1 MADLVNQMLQKFAE
15 LAQEE
20 KNISA
25 ESENAFK
32 EYNDYCASSDS
43 DLSEKIQHYRK
54 KIAKVEEL
62 MDYAREHAQPDDLE
76 EAQMPFETSEGALES
91 IRQTIKLD
99 SHNDPNAES
108 LFTKASGMKLFYES
122 ELERTKKLI
131 EGSKVQAKRQYDS
144 DIAAIEKRKIQHEAD
159 EKAYIQS
166 DDFKQYLKLLSF
178 DKSAFNSQGTVNLLD
193 KSSISLGQR
202 RVKLLVPMEVEQELS
217 ALSKGEY
224 NSAAR
229 TIGAPFGVSTE
240 KGSVLM
246 LDFDE
251 RNKAYLL
258 GGVERLLLNFI
269 KYFGQELTDVVFC
282 DAESFSPDVLG
293 VLAALAR
300 GTNPFITVPKSAEEA
315 QSKLAELA
323 AKIEQEPV
331 SGGISRIIVLHGFPE
346 KYGEDIAES
355 VLKISETAENGG
367 VLLVLT
373 HDNSQP
379 QTEIEAKIRGNAA
392 SIRSR
397 NGAFWVES
405 TRESLFW
412 YSAPSEIPDEIL
424 RIYVEQRRQQAARA
438 AHEEAQPVQPAE
450 PVHEEAQPVQP
461 AESVHEEVKPVQPA
475 EPVHEEASESVPEN
489 GGEKQS
495 EAAPEAPFGADE
507 NVPPHIFLNLPR
519 PKEETEISFEE
530 VAEVTEKVELEPEQ
544 PAAEQPEP
552 VRDEI
557 SLDEPQNAAPA
568 QEESA
573 AEKAEIAPEPA
584 EKPANSPAKGNR
596 TLDEIVVGKDMDGNA
611 VCADICGNI
620 AYVCGKNGADRASV
634 VENIVNQIA
643 AKKHPDEAEIW
654 AFDQKSELL
663 NSVNKASPYVK
674 FAVSDAAPHVA
685 ADIVERLEDELNAR
699 SALFAERGYE
709 SFLDVPAGEY
719 LPRIIAFIGDF
730 PEFLKALD
738 NAPKMFGR
746 CSRDKLANIFA
757 GCGKFGINLV
767 LIGETFSENGE
778 KPDVFK
784 NTAVHCA
791 IVTAGAEK
799 RAETMIEGVKLY
811 ENQLES
817 LKKVPAG
824 CAFVSVPEKDGE
836 LYLAR
841 IVPVDNANKCDYT
854 AVCEYSESYG
864 EYVDKHAFAADR
876 NAKSQ
881 FADGEKSRAE
891 LLQNRADGEIMLF
904 LGEPC
909 RLAENLP
916 VVIHDDFGE
925 NILAVAPA
933 LQKKYAAN
941 AVAAAILSL
950 KEQNV
955 AVEVL
960 AARSNPVYREL
971 SDNGMFDGIDVFEGE
986 KGEKR
991 ISELSKEIAKNGA
1004 AKRFVIVLGG
1014 DVLLAAM
1021 SADELSGDLKR
1032 LLAKGSRAGVHVMFV
1047 CGNANGFSNGFV
1059 SLFRHKAVFPCEIH
1073 DAEKLLR
1080 FTDCVLPE
1088 GAFRLSDDYDEFT
1101 VITYENCKNSVLS

>member
-300 GTNPFITVPKSAEEA
+300 GTNPFITVPKSADEA

-331 SGGISRIIVLHGFPE
+331 SDGISRIIVLHGFPE

-379 QTEIEAKIRGNAA
+379 QTEIEAKIRGNAV

-424 RIYVEQRRQQAARA
+424 RIYVEQRRQQAART

-450 PVHEEAQPVQP
+450 PVHEE
-461 AESVHEEVKPVQPA
+461 VKPAPEQEAAQNVPQ
-475 EPVHEEASESVPEN
+475 PVHEEAPESVPEN
-489 GGEKQS
+489 GGEKQP

-530 VAEVTEKVELEPEQ
+530 VAEVTEKIELEPEQ
-544 PAAEQPEP
+544 SAVEQPGP
-552 VRDEI
+552 VRDEMPI
-557 SLDEPQNAAPA
+557 DEPQNDAPA
-568 QEESA
+568 REEIA
-573 AEKAEIAPEPA
+573 AEKAEIASEPA

-620 AYVCGKNGADRASV
+620 AYVCGKNGADRAAV
-634 VENIVNQIA
+634 VENIINQIT

-663 NSVNKASPYVK
+663 KSVNTASPYVK

-699 SALFAERGYE
+699 STLFAERGYE
-709 SFLDVPAGEY
+709 SFLDVPADEY

-730 PEFLKALD
+730 REFLKALD

-746 CSRDKLANIFA
+746 CSRDKLAKIFA
-757 GCGKFGINLV
+757 GCGKYGINLV

-791 IVTAGAEK
+791 IVTTGAEK
-799 RAETMIEGVKLY
+799 FAETMIEGVKLY
-811 ENQLES
+811 ENQIES

-841 IVPVDNANKCDYT
+841 IVPVDNTNKCDYT

-881 FADGEKSRAE
+881 FADGEKSREE

-941 AVAAAILSL
+941 AVAAAIVSL

-960 AARSNPVYREL
+960 AARSNPVYKEL

-991 ISELSKEIAKNGA
+991 ISELSKEIAENGA

-1014 DVLLAAM
+1014 DVLLAAL
-1021 SADELSGDLKR
+1021 SADDLSGDLKR

-1101 VITYENCKNSVLS
+1101 VITYENCKNTVLS

>member
-450 PVHEEAQPVQP
+450 
-461 AESVHEEVKPVQPA
+461 SVHEEVKPVQPA

-663 NSVNKASPYVK
+663 KSVNKASPYVK

-941 AVAAAILSL
+941 AVAAVVDRIALSHP
-950 KEQNV
+950 
-955 AVEVL
+955 EVL

>member
-1 MADLVNQMLQKFAE
+1 MADLVNEMLQKFAQ

-25 ESENAFK
+25 EAENAFK

-62 MDYAREHAQPDDLE
+62 MNYAREHAQPEDLE
-76 EAQMPFETSEGALES
+76 EAQMPFETSEGSLES

-144 DIAAIEKRKIQHEAD
+144 DAAAIEKRKIQHEAD

-166 DDFKQYLKLLSF
+166 EDFKQYLKLLSF

-193 KSSISLGQR
+193 RSSISLGQR

-269 KYFGQELTDVVFC
+269 KYFGQNLTDVFFC
-282 DAESFSPDVLG
+282 DAENFSPDVLG
-293 VLAALAR
+293 VLAVLAR
-300 GTNPFITVPKSAEEA
+300 GNNPFITVPQSVAEA
-315 QSKLAELA
+315 QSYLTEIA
-323 AKIEQEPV
+323 AKIEEEPV
-331 SGGISRIIVLHGFPE
+331 KDAISRIIVLHGFPE
-346 KYGEDIAES
+346 KYDAEIIEA
-355 VLKISETAENGG
+355 VLKIGEMAENGG
-367 VLLVLT
+367 VLLVLS

-379 QTEIEAKIRGNAA
+379 QTEIEAKIRGNSV

-412 YSAPSEIPDEIL
+412 YSAPSEIPDEIR
-424 RIYVEQRRQQAARA
+424 RIYVEQRRQQAA
-438 AHEEAQPVQPAE
+438 HEEAAAHIDVQPAE
-450 PVHEEAQPVQP
+450 QVHEEVQAVREQEVVHSEPQPVHEEAP
-461 AESVHEEVKPVQPA
+461 AEAPA
-475 EPVHEEASESVPEN
+475 N
-489 GGEKQS
+489 TDEKQP
-495 EAAPEAPFGADE
+495 EAAPEAPFGAED

-519 PKEETEISFEE
+519 PKEDTEILLEE
-530 VAEVTEKVELEPEQ
+530 VSEVTEKVELEPEQ
-544 PAAEQPEP
+544 AVTDEP
-552 VRDEI
+552 KRDEI
-557 SLDEPQNAAPA
+557 SLDVPQNAAPA

-573 AEKAEIAPEPA
+573 EEESANAPEPA
-584 EKPANSPAKGNR
+584 AKPANSPTKGSR
-596 TLDEIVVGKDMDGNA
+596 SLDEIVIGKDMDENA
-611 VCADICGNI
+611 VSADISGNI
-620 AYVCGKNGADRASV
+620 TYICGKQSADRTSA
-634 VENIVNQIA
+634 VENIINQIT
-643 AKKHPDEAEIW
+643 AKKHPDKVEFW
-654 AFDQKSELL
+654 VFDRKSELTK
-663 NSVNKASPYVK
+663 SFKDASPYVK
-674 FAVSDAAPHVA
+674 YAVSDASPHVA
-685 ADIVERLEDELNAR
+685 ADIVERIEDEICAR
-699 SALFAERGYE
+699 STEFAERGYE
-709 SFLDVPAGEY
+709 SFDDVAEGEY
-719 LPRIIAFIGDF
+719 LPRIITFIGDF
-730 PEFLKALD
+730 PKFLKALD

-746 CSRDKLANIFA
+746 SSRDKLANIFA
-757 GCGKFGINLV
+757 DCGKYGINLV

-778 KPDVFK
+778 KPAVFK

-791 IVTAGAEK
+791 IVTAGGEK
-799 RAETMIEGVKLY
+799 CAETMIEGVKLY
-811 ENQLES
+811 ENQVES

-824 CAFVSVPEKDGE
+824 CAFISVPEKDSE

-841 IVPVDNANKCDYT
+841 ITPVENENKRDYT
-854 AVCEYSESYG
+854 AVCEYSEEYG
-864 EYVDKHAFAADR
+864 EYVDKHALFADR
-876 NAKSQ
+876 NSKSQ
-881 FADGEKSRAE
+881 FADGEKSRGE

-909 RLAENLP
+909 RLADNSP

-950 KEQNV
+950 NEQNV
-955 AVEVL
+955 DVEVL
-960 AARSNPVYREL
+960 AARSNPVYKEL
-971 SDNGMFDGIDVFEGE
+971 SDNGMLDGIDVFEGE
-986 KGEKR
+986 AGEKR
-991 ISELSKEIAKNGA
+991 VRELAKEIAENSA

-1014 DVLLAAM
+1014 DVLIAAM
-1021 SADELSGDLKR
+1021 SADDLSGDLKR
-1032 LLAKGSRAGVHVMFV
+1032 LLAKGSRAGVHVLFV
-1047 CGNANGFSNGFV
+1047 CGNANGFSSGFV
-1059 SLFRHKAVFPCEIH
+1059 SLFRYKAVFPCEIH

-1080 FTDCVLPE
+1080 FTDCELPE

-1101 VITYENCKNSVLS
+1101 VLTYENCKNTVAEL

>member
-300 GTNPFITVPKSAEEA
+300 GTNPFITVPKSADEA

-331 SGGISRIIVLHGFPE
+331 SDGISRIIVLHGFPE

-379 QTEIEAKIRGNAA
+379 QTEIEAKIRGNAV

-424 RIYVEQRRQQAARA
+424 RIYVEQRRQQAART

-450 PVHEEAQPVQP
+450 PVHEE
-461 AESVHEEVKPVQPA
+461 VKPAPEQEAAQNEPQ
-475 EPVHEEASESVPEN
+475 PVHEEAPESVPEN
-489 GGEKQS
+489 GGEKQP

-530 VAEVTEKVELEPEQ
+530 VAEVTEKIELEPEQ
-544 PAAEQPEP
+544 SAVEQPEP
-552 VRDEI
+552 VRDEMPI
-557 SLDEPQNAAPA
+557 DEPQNDAPA
-568 QEESA
+568 REEIA
-573 AEKAEIAPEPA
+573 AEKAEIASEPA

-620 AYVCGKNGADRASV
+620 AYVCGKNGADRAAV
-634 VENIVNQIA
+634 VENIINQIT

-663 NSVNKASPYVK
+663 KSVNTASPYVK

-699 SALFAERGYE
+699 STLFAERGYE
-709 SFLDVPAGEY
+709 SFLDVPADEY

-730 PEFLKALD
+730 REFLKALD

-746 CSRDKLANIFA
+746 CSRDKLAKIFA
-757 GCGKFGINLV
+757 GCGKYGINLV

-791 IVTAGAEK
+791 IVTTGAEK
-799 RAETMIEGVKLY
+799 FAETMIEGVKLY
-811 ENQLES
+811 ENQIES

-841 IVPVDNANKCDYT
+841 IVPVDNTNKCDYT

-881 FADGEKSRAE
+881 FADGEKSREE

-971 SDNGMFDGIDVFEGE
+971 SDNGMLDGIDVFEGE

-991 ISELSKEIAKNGA
+991 ISELSKEIAENGA

-1014 DVLLAAM
+1014 DVLLAAL
-1021 SADELSGDLKR
+1021 SADDLSGDLKR

-1101 VITYENCKNSVLS
+1101 VITYENCKNTVLS

>member
-1 MADLVNQMLQKFAE
+1 MADLVNEMLQKFAQ

-25 ESENAFK
+25 EAENAFK

-62 MDYAREHAQPDDLE
+62 MNYAREHAQPEDLE
-76 EAQMPFETSEGALES
+76 EAQMPFETSEGSLES

-144 DIAAIEKRKIQHEAD
+144 DAAAIEKRKIQHEAD

-166 DDFKQYLKLLSF
+166 EDFKQYLKLLSF

-193 KSSISLGQR
+193 RSSISLGQR

-269 KYFGQELTDVVFC
+269 KYFGQNLTDVFFC
-282 DAESFSPDVLG
+282 DAENFSPDELG
-293 VLAALAR
+293 VLAVLAR
-300 GTNPFITVPKSAEEA
+300 GNNPFITVPQSIAEA
-315 QSKLAELA
+315 QSYLTEIA
-323 AKIEQEPV
+323 AKIEEEPV
-331 SGGISRIIVLHGFPE
+331 EDGISRIIVIRGFPE
-346 KYGEDIAES
+346 KYGAEIIEA
-355 VLKISETAENGG
+355 VLKIGEMAENGG
-367 VLLVLT
+367 VLLVLM

-379 QTEIEAKIRGNAA
+379 QTEIEAKIRGNAV

-412 YSAPSEIPDEIL
+412 YSAPSEIPDEIR
-424 RIYVEQRRQQAARA
+424 RIYVEQRRQQAA
-438 AHEEAQPVQPAE
+438 HEEAAAHIDVQPAEPVHAE
-450 PVHEEAQPVQP
+450 PVHEEAQPVQEQE
-461 AESVHEEVKPVQPA
+461 AVHNEPQ
-475 EPVHEEASESVPEN
+475 PVHEEAPAEAPAN
-489 GGEKQS
+489 TAEKQ
-495 EAAPEAPFGADE
+495 PEAPFGAED
-507 NVPPHIFLNLPR
+507 NVPPHIFLNLAR
-519 PKEETEISFEE
+519 PKEDTEISFEE
-530 VAEVTEKVELEPEQ
+530 VAEVKEKVELEPEQ
-544 PAAEQPEP
+544 PASDEP
-552 VRDEI
+552 KRGEI
-557 SLDEPQNAAPA
+557 SLDEPQSAAPA

-573 AEKAEIAPEPA
+573 EEESANAPESA
-584 EKPANSPAKGNR
+584 EKPANSPAKGSR
-596 TLDEIVVGKDMDGNA
+596 SLDEIVIGRDMDGNS
-611 VCADICGNI
+611 VSADISGNI
-620 AYVCGKNGADRASV
+620 TYICGKQGADRTIA
-634 VENIVNQIA
+634 VENIISQIT
-643 AKKHPDEAEIW
+643 AKKHPDKVEFW
-654 AFDQKSELL
+654 AFDRKSELTK
-663 NSVNKASPYVK
+663 SFKDASAYVK
-674 FAVSDAAPHVA
+674 YAVSDASPHVA
-685 ADIVERLEDELNAR
+685 ADIVERLEDEICAR
-699 SALFAERGYE
+699 SAEFAERGYE
-709 SFLDVPAGEY
+709 SFDDVSEGEY

-730 PEFLKALD
+730 PEFVKALD
-738 NAPKMFGR
+738 SVPKMFGR
-746 CSRDKLANIFA
+746 SSRDKLANIFA
-757 GCGKFGINLV
+757 DCGKFGINLV

-778 KPDVFK
+778 KPAVFK

-799 RAETMIEGVKLY
+799 CAEAMIEGAKLY
-811 ENQLES
+811 ENQVES

-824 CAFVSVPEKDGE
+824 CAFISVPEKDGE

-841 IVPVDNANKCDYT
+841 ITPVENENKRDYT
-854 AVCEYSESYG
+854 AVCEYSEEYG
-864 EYVDKHAFAADR
+864 EYVDKHALFADR
-876 NAKSQ
+876 NSKSQ
-881 FADGEKSRAE
+881 FADGEKSRGE

-909 RLAENLP
+909 RLADNSP

-933 LQKKYAAN
+933 LQKNYAAN

-950 KEQNV
+950 NEQNV

-960 AARSNPVYREL
+960 AARSNPVYKEL
-971 SDNGMFDGIDVFEGE
+971 SDNGILDGIDVFEGE
-986 KGEKR
+986 AGEKR
-991 ISELSKEIAKNGA
+991 VRELAKEIAENGSE
-1004 AKRFVIVLGG
+1004 KRFVIVLGG
-1014 DVLLAAM
+1014 DILLAAM

-1032 LLAKGSRAGVHVMFV
+1032 LLAKGSRVGVHVMFV
-1047 CGNANGFSNGFV
+1047 CGNANSFSNGFV

-1080 FTDCVLPE
+1080 FTDCELPE
-1088 GAFRLSDDYDEFT
+1088 GAFRLSDDNDEFT
-1101 VITYENCKNSVLS
+1101 VITYENCKNTVEV

>member
-300 GTNPFITVPKSAEEA
+300 GTNPFITVPKSADEA

-331 SGGISRIIVLHGFPE
+331 SDGISRIIVLHGFPE

-379 QTEIEAKIRGNAA
+379 QTEIEAKIRGNAV

-424 RIYVEQRRQQAARA
+424 RIYVEQRRQQAART

-450 PVHEEAQPVQP
+450 PVHEE
-461 AESVHEEVKPVQPA
+461 VKPAPEQEAAQNEPQ
-475 EPVHEEASESVPEN
+475 PVHEEAPESVPEN
-489 GGEKQS
+489 GGEKQP

-530 VAEVTEKVELEPEQ
+530 VAEVTEKIELEPEQ
-544 PAAEQPEP
+544 PAAEQSEP
-552 VRDEI
+552 VRDEMPI
-557 SLDEPQNAAPA
+557 DEPQNDAPA
-568 QEESA
+568 REEIA
-573 AEKAEIAPEPA
+573 AEKAEIASEPA

-620 AYVCGKNGADRASV
+620 AYVCGKNGADRAAV
-634 VENIVNQIA
+634 VENIINQIT

-663 NSVNKASPYVK
+663 KSVNTASPYVK

-699 SALFAERGYE
+699 STLFAERGYE
-709 SFLDVPAGEY
+709 SFLDVPADEY

-730 PEFLKALD
+730 REFLKALD

-746 CSRDKLANIFA
+746 CSRDKLAKIFA
-757 GCGKFGINLV
+757 GCGKYGINLV

-791 IVTAGAEK
+791 IVTTGAEK
-799 RAETMIEGVKLY
+799 FAETMIEGVKLY
-811 ENQLES
+811 ENQIES

-841 IVPVDNANKCDYT
+841 IVPVDNTNKCDYT

-881 FADGEKSRAE
+881 FADGEKSREE

-941 AVAAAILSL
+941 AVAAAIVSL

-960 AARSNPVYREL
+960 AARSNPVYKEL

-991 ISELSKEIAKNGA
+991 ISELSKEIAENGA

-1014 DVLLAAM
+1014 DVLLAAL
-1021 SADELSGDLKR
+1021 SADDLSGDLKR
-1032 LLAKGSRAGVHVMFV
+1032 LLAKGSRAGVHIMFV
-1047 CGNANGFSNGFV
+1047 CGNANGFSSGFV

-1101 VITYENCKNSVLS
+1101 VITYENCKNTVLS

>member
-300 GTNPFITVPKSAEEA
+300 GTNPFITVPKSADEA

-331 SGGISRIIVLHGFPE
+331 SDGISRIIVLHGFPE

-379 QTEIEAKIRGNAA
+379 QTEIEAKIRGNAV

-424 RIYVEQRRQQAARA
+424 RIYVEQRRQQAART

-450 PVHEEAQPVQP
+450 PVHEE
-461 AESVHEEVKPVQPA
+461 VKPAPKQEAAQNEPQ
-475 EPVHEEASESVPEN
+475 PVHEEAPESVPEN
-489 GGEKQS
+489 GGEKQP

-530 VAEVTEKVELEPEQ
+530 VAEVTEKIELEPEQ
-544 PAAEQPEP
+544 SAVEQPEP
-552 VRDEI
+552 VRDEMPI
-557 SLDEPQNAAPA
+557 DEPQNDAPA
-568 QEESA
+568 REEIA
-573 AEKAEIAPEPA
+573 AEKAEIASEPA

-620 AYVCGKNGADRASV
+620 AYVCGKNGADRAAV
-634 VENIVNQIA
+634 VENIINQIT

-663 NSVNKASPYVK
+663 KSVNTASPYVK

-699 SALFAERGYE
+699 STLFAERGYE
-709 SFLDVPAGEY
+709 SFLDVPADEY

-730 PEFLKALD
+730 REFLKALD

-746 CSRDKLANIFA
+746 CSRDKLAKIFA
-757 GCGKFGINLV
+757 GCGKYGINLV

-791 IVTAGAEK
+791 IVTTGAEK
-799 RAETMIEGVKLY
+799 FAETMIEGVKLY
-811 ENQLES
+811 ENQIES

-841 IVPVDNANKCDYT
+841 IVPVDNTNKCDYT

-881 FADGEKSRAE
+881 FADGEKSREE

-971 SDNGMFDGIDVFEGE
+971 SDNGMLDGIDVFEGE

-991 ISELSKEIAKNGA
+991 ISELSKEIAENGA

-1014 DVLLAAM
+1014 DVLLAAL
-1021 SADELSGDLKR
+1021 SADDLSGDLKR

-1101 VITYENCKNSVLS
+1101 VITYENCKNTVLS

>member
-300 GTNPFITVPKSAEEA
+300 GTNPFITVPKSADEA

-331 SGGISRIIVLHGFPE
+331 SDGISRIIVLHGFPE

-379 QTEIEAKIRGNAA
+379 QTEIEAKIRGNAV

-424 RIYVEQRRQQAARA
+424 RIYVEQRRQQAART

-450 PVHEEAQPVQP
+450 PVHEE
-461 AESVHEEVKPVQPA
+461 VKPAPEQEAAQNEPQ
-475 EPVHEEASESVPEN
+475 PVHEEAPESVPEN
-489 GGEKQS
+489 GGEKQP

-530 VAEVTEKVELEPEQ
+530 VAEVTEKIELEPEQ
-544 PAAEQPEP
+544 SAVEQPEP
-552 VRDEI
+552 VRDEMPI
-557 SLDEPQNAAPA
+557 DEPQNDAPA
-568 QEESA
+568 REEIA
-573 AEKAEIAPEPA
+573 AEKAEIASEPA

-620 AYVCGKNGADRASV
+620 AYVCGKNGADRAAV
-634 VENIVNQIA
+634 VENIINQIT

-663 NSVNKASPYVK
+663 KSVNTASPYVK

-699 SALFAERGYE
+699 STLFAERGYE
-709 SFLDVPAGEY
+709 SFLDVPADEY

-730 PEFLKALD
+730 REFLKALD

-746 CSRDKLANIFA
+746 CSRDKLAKIFA
-757 GCGKFGINLV
+757 GCGKYGINLV

-791 IVTAGAEK
+791 IVTTGAEK
-799 RAETMIEGVKLY
+799 FAETMIEGVKLY
-811 ENQLES
+811 ENQIES

-841 IVPVDNANKCDYT
+841 IVPVDNTNKCDYT

-881 FADGEKSRAE
+881 FADGEKSREE

-941 AVAAAILSL
+941 AVAAAIVSL

-960 AARSNPVYREL
+960 AARSNPVYKEL

-991 ISELSKEIAKNGA
+991 ISELSKEIAENGA

-1014 DVLLAAM
+1014 DVLLAAL
-1021 SADELSGDLKR
+1021 SADDLSGDLKR

-1101 VITYENCKNSVLS
+1101 VITYENCKNTVLS

>member
-193 KSSISLGQR
+193 KSSISLGQC

-300 GTNPFITVPKSAEEA
+300 GTNPFITVPKSADEA

-331 SGGISRIIVLHGFPE
+331 SDGISRIIVLHGFPE

-379 QTEIEAKIRGNAA
+379 QTEIEAKIRGNAV

-424 RIYVEQRRQQAARA
+424 RIYVEQRRQQAART

-450 PVHEEAQPVQP
+450 PVHEE
-461 AESVHEEVKPVQPA
+461 VKPAPEQEAAQNEPQ
-475 EPVHEEASESVPEN
+475 PVHEEAPESVPEN
-489 GGEKQS
+489 GGEKQP

-530 VAEVTEKVELEPEQ
+530 VAEVTEKIELEPEQ
-544 PAAEQPEP
+544 SAVEQPEP
-552 VRDEI
+552 VRDEMPI
-557 SLDEPQNAAPA
+557 DEPQNDAPA
-568 QEESA
+568 REEIA
-573 AEKAEIAPEPA
+573 AEKAEIASEPA

-620 AYVCGKNGADRASV
+620 AYVCGKNGADRAAV
-634 VENIVNQIA
+634 VENIINQIT

-663 NSVNKASPYVK
+663 KSVNTASPYVK

-699 SALFAERGYE
+699 STLFAERGYE
-709 SFLDVPAGEY
+709 SFLDVPADEY

-730 PEFLKALD
+730 REFLKALD

-746 CSRDKLANIFA
+746 CSRDKLAKIFA
-757 GCGKFGINLV
+757 GCGKYGINLV

-791 IVTAGAEK
+791 IVTTGAEK
-799 RAETMIEGVKLY
+799 FAETMIEGVKLY
-811 ENQLES
+811 ENQIES

-841 IVPVDNANKCDYT
+841 IVPVDNTNKCDYT

-881 FADGEKSRAE
+881 FADGEKSREE

-971 SDNGMFDGIDVFEGE
+971 SDNGMLDGIDVFEGE

-991 ISELSKEIAKNGA
+991 ISELSKEIAENGA

-1014 DVLLAAM
+1014 DVLLAAL
-1021 SADELSGDLKR
+1021 SADDLSGDLKR

-1101 VITYENCKNSVLS
+1101 VITYENCKNTVLS